1 MFFLNPSYL
10 WALFGLAI
18 PLAIHLWSK
27 KEGKTIKI
35 GSIKL
40 LSEADSRQSSS
51 IKLNELWLLFIRM
64 LIFSLLVLILAEPQ
78 IKIQTP
84 NTSITYLI
92 EPSLINNDNIVKLID
107 SLESETPIR
116 LLQKGFP
123 ELSTDIIENINYS
136 VPNYWQLA
144 KEMESLA
151 SDSIIVITN
160 AFASGLKGQRPQV
173 NKAVEWLILDLEN
186 SVNHVIEANKKEE
199 NIELRSL
206 KSNSQGL
213 SFTKD
218 SLLINS
224 NKLILNETK
233 DSLKLN
239 GNNNKDWLVIQTKQP
254 KEILLFYD
262 EKFINE
268 ATYIEAAFNAIS
280 KHVAH
285 PITINK
291 VKDTTNLIVT
301 SFDCVVWLSKK
312 PRINYSIKTLL
323 YRPHDFAQSM
333 ITKGSSKNVF
343 YLTKAL
349 DAENIID
356 EHLPEQLMMLLDLHP
371 NLDKAI
377 IQFDKSV
384 VAKQELSLLN
394 QNVKTDK
401 TYSSILYISPW
412 LWLFL
417 ALLLVL
423 ERVISNIRKQ

>member
-51 IKLNELWLLFIRM
+51 IKLNELWLLCIRM

-78 IKIQTP
+78 IKRQTP
-84 NTSITYLI
+84 NTPITYII
-92 EPSLINNDNIVKLID
+92 EPSLINNDLIVKLID
-107 SLESETPIR
+107 SLESETSLR
-116 LLQKGFP
+116 LLQEGFP
-123 ELSTDIIENINYS
+123 LLSTDVVENIKNK
-136 VPNYWQLA
+136 VPNYWQLV

-160 AFASGLKGQRPQV
+160 AFASGLKGKRPKI
-173 NKAVEWLILDLEN
+173 NKAIEWLILDPEKP
-186 SVNHVIEANKKEE
+186 VEQVIEASKKGEKV
-199 NIELRSL
+199 ELLSL
-206 KSNSQGL
+206 KSNSQHM

-218 SLLINS
+218 TIVQNS
-224 NKLILNETK
+224 GKFIFNETK
-233 DSLKLN
+233 DSLKFN
-239 GNNNKDWLVIQTKQP
+239 DNKNKDWLAIRTKQP
-254 KEILLFYD
+254 IEILLFFD
-262 EKFINE
+262 DKFANE

-280 KHVAH
+280 KHVAQQ
-285 PITINK
+285 ITINK
-291 VKDTTNLIVT
+291 VQDIAGLNF
-301 SFDCVVWLSKK
+301 SSYACVVWLSDKSDIK
-312 PRINYSIKTLL
+312 TSVKTLL
-323 YRPHDFAQSM
+323 YRPDDLAHHM
-333 ITKGSSKNVF
+333 ITKGHTDEVF

-349 DAENIID
+349 HTENIID

-371 NLDKAI
+371 NLGKTI
-377 IQFDKSV
+377 KQFDKSV
-384 VAKQELSLLN
+384 VAKQELSIID

-417 ALLLVL
+417 ALLLIL
-423 ERVISNIRKQ
+423 ERVIANIRKQ